1 MRRLIPA
8 FIFIL
13 ACITAPGCGDSDPV
27 AAPVEP
33 PVEINE
39 TFTGTVTILGASMF
53 TFTTERQGEAQ
64 VQIESLS
71 PDSAAVVS
79 LIFGTWNG
87 NNCQVVLIKDD
98 ATTGSSLLGNASAVG
113 SFCVRV
119 SDIGRLTEPTT
130 YTIKVTHF

>member
-13 ACITAPGCGDSDPV
+13 ACVAAPGCGDDAPT
-27 AAPVEP
+27 AAPIDP
-33 PVEINE
+33 PVEVTE
-39 TFTGTVTILGASMF
+39 TFTGTVTILGASMHI
-53 TFTTERQGEAQ
+53 FTTERPGEAQ

-98 ATTGSSLLGNASAVG
+98 ATTNSSLLGNASVG

-119 SDIGRLTEPTT
+119 SDIGNLTEPTT